1 MPAMSFDIRR
11 PARLLAA
18 LLLGIAALPAVP
30 QSPDRY
36 IVEVV
41 VFRAIAPAAASGNAA
56 PLPAASDE
64 VVPET
69 STSRKLSV
77 AANRLRNSG
86 NYRILAHTAWVQS
99 PSPFESRRGV
109 SAGRL
114 GMAGAGITGKFMF
127 ERGGR
132 YLHLGLDLAV
142 EDGGNRYR
150 LSEYRKQV
158 KIDEAQYF
166 DNAGFGVLAILS
178 PAN

>member
-1 MPAMSFDIRR
+1 MRTMSFAIRR

-41 VFRAIAPAAASGNAA
+41 VFRANAPAAVPGNA
-56 PLPAASDE
+56 PAMPAVGDE
-64 VVPET
+64 VVPEA

-86 NYRILAHTAWVQS
+86 NYRVLAHTAWIQS
-99 PSPFESRRGV
+99 PTPFESRRGV
-109 SAGRL
+109 SAARL
-114 GMAGAGITGKFMF
+114 GMAAAGVTGKFMF

-158 KIDEAQYF
+158 KADEAQYF
-166 DNAGFGVLAILS
+166 DNAGFGVLAIIS